1 MKLSKAE
8 GQGPQPTGTNGNGD
22 SSALGIGYVA
32 LTHNG
37 QAVRHTF
44 NGPQTFVWRR
54 DLAASAAPGQG
65 EAM

>member
-8 GQGPQPTGTNGNGD
+8 GQGPQPTGTNGDG
-22 SSALGIGYVA
+22 SALGIGYVT